1 MAEFTLHIQLGNE
14 AMSTPEDVA
23 RELHAVAEQLREDP
37 QSDGTIVE
45 LNGNSVGSFHLE
57 LPEPPAEFIKA
68 CEIDAGRWVKVG
80 DESDFQRLEMD
91 PAPMPG
97 GRVELI
103 LEPHSEGFLVDAAEQ
118 LPVRIEEA

>member
-1 MAEFTLHIQLGNE
+1 MAEFTLHLQLGNE
-14 AMSTPEDVA
+14 AMQTPEDIA
-23 RELHAVAEQLREDP
+23 RELHAVAEQIIETP
-37 QSDGTIVE
+37 AADGTITE
-45 LNGNSVGSFHLE
+45 LNGNSVGSFHME

-91 PAPMPG
+91 PEPMPG

-118 LPVRIEEA
+118 LPVRIED

>member
-1 MAEFTLHIQLGNE
+1 M
-14 AMSTPEDVA
+14 
-23 RELHAVAEQLREDP
+23 
-37 QSDGTIVE
+37 
-45 LNGNSVGSFHLE
+45 E
-57 LPEPPAEFIKA
+57 LPGPRAEFIKA

-118 LPVRIEEA
+118 LPVRIED